1 MLVIYWP
8 QKSTYQRWLKCR
20 YESTLKIK
28 GYICL
33 FKSHWPGELEW
44 QLLVLL
50 ILKEHILTQ
59 TKYNTWLDFSSK
71 AGLCSWLQTLSLS
84 LRLSVSV
91 PDSLRIRYEVQL
103 MTLYASYIVMAVGDV
118 KQQSVYKS
126 HRIIDSK
133 NLNPSMKHK
142 LSQCQF

>member
-1 MLVIYWP
+1 M
-8 QKSTYQRWLKCR
+8 R
-20 YESTLKIK
+20 
-28 GYICL
+28 
-33 FKSHWPGELEW
+33 
-44 QLLVLL
+44 
-50 ILKEHILTQ
+50 
-59 TKYNTWLDFSSK
+59 
-71 AGLCSWLQTLSLS
+71 
-84 LRLSVSV
+84 V

-133 NLNPSMKHK
+133 NLNPSLKHK